1 MSNPKIPSLATKLGF
16 GFGSV
21 AYGVKNNGFD
31 YFLLIFYSQVLGV
44 DAPLVG
50 LALLIALSV
59 DAISDPL
66 VGYFSD
72 NTHSRWGRRH
82 PWMYAAIIPI
92 TFAYYFLWSPPNGLT
107 GNELFPY
114 LLVLSITIRLLITFY
129 EIPCSGLIPE
139 ITDDYD
145 QRTSLVSFRVFFGWL
160 GGITIA
166 VTALSTF
173 LVPTDTI
180 ANGLMNAGGYGTY
193 GLWASGLIFLSMSV
207 CALSTHR
214 LIPHLKAPPPK
225 APMSVGRIFGEIKE
239 TLSNRSFFAVFG
251 TALFLAIATGLVG
264 GLNFYFNGFFFEFT
278 TDQMALISMSGLLS
292 ALLALIFT
300 PRISRRLGKKRAA
313 IIVGIAACLALPL
326 PMLLRLFGLFPEN
339 GDPMLLP
346 VKLALSVISTSLVIS
361 FQMTLV
367 SMVADLA
374 EDSEVR
380 TKRRSEGV
388 FFAATT
394 FTTKA
399 VQGLGLLA
407 ATTVL
412 TLAEF
417 PTGVSPGDVPED
429 ALFRLGAYY
438 VPAIFII
445 FLGSLVCLRFY
456 KIDRNSHA
464 KNLSTLADAK
474 S

>member
-1 MSNPKIPSLATKLGF
+1 M
-16 GFGSV
+16 
-21 AYGVKNNGFD
+21 KNNGFD

-92 TFAYYFLWSPPNGLT
+92 TFAYYFLWSPPSGLS

-114 LLVLSITIRLLITFY
+114 LLALSITIRLLITFY

-160 GGITIA
+160 GGIMIA

-193 GLWASGLIFLSMSV
+193 DLWASGLIFLSMSV
-207 CALSTHR
+207 CALSTHK

-225 APMSVGRIFGEIKE
+225 APMSAGRIFGEIKE
-239 TLSNRSFFAVFG
+239 TLSNRSFFALFG
-251 TALFLAIATGLVG
+251 TA
-264 GLNFYFNGFFFEFT
+264 
-278 TDQMALISMSGLLS
+278 
-292 ALLALIFT
+292 
-300 PRISRRLGKKRAA
+300 
-313 IIVGIAACLALPL
+313 
-326 PMLLRLFGLFPEN
+326 
-339 GDPMLLP
+339 
-346 VKLALSVISTSLVIS
+346 
-361 FQMTLV
+361 
-367 SMVADLA
+367 
-374 EDSEVR
+374 
-380 TKRRSEGV
+380 
-388 FFAATT
+388 
-394 FTTKA
+394 
-399 VQGLGLLA
+399 
-407 ATTVL
+407 
-412 TLAEF
+412 
-417 PTGVSPGDVPED
+417 
-429 ALFRLGAYY
+429 
-438 VPAIFII
+438 
-445 FLGSLVCLRFY
+445 
-456 KIDRNSHA
+456 
-464 KNLSTLADAK
+464 
-474 S
+474 